1 MIWIRKRKNSYEVYY
16 NKIPLV
22 YCNNA
27 NILISKLTEVIIDL
41 SYKVEEPKV
50 PFNLSVVS

>member
-1 MIWIRKRKNSYEVYY
+1 MIYIIKTKNSYYAYY
-16 NKIPLV
+16 NDIPLV

-50 PFNLSVVS
+50 PFNLLIN

>member
-22 YCNNA
+22 YTDNA
-27 NILISKLTEVIIDL
+27 NILLSKLTEVLLDL
-41 SYKVEEPKV
+41 MYEVEDTKV
-50 PFNLSVVS
+50 PFNLLIN